1 VCVREKGR
9 LESGHVRARVC
20 VCVKGPASRK
30 DQSLIDGGLPP
41 KLVSNIL
48 GPLLQFVAPV

>member
-1 VCVREKGR
+1 MCVREKGR